1 VSARW
6 EVRQYLRMP
15 WLSEHVLA
23 VRYAGGLA
31 GGAPGQAGSFS
42 VGGFP
47 QNVALP
53 SLYDLVVFGSI
64 PSLDGT
70 ALRGYP
76 AGYRSGPQFHQV
88 QLEYRF
94 PIFDP
99 EWGIYTLPLY
109 LRRLYATVFV
119 DAGNAFAGPPKLSEF
134 LVGTG
139 AELFAQLVVSY
150 RMTITVRMGLARGL
164 TEGGET
170 QFYLHLGTGF

>member
-1 VSARW
+1 MGSV
-6 EVRQYLRMP
+6 
-15 WLSEHVLA
+15 
-23 VRYAGGLA
+23 AGG
-31 GGAPGQAGSFS
+31 PGQAGSFS

-47 QNVALP
+47 RNALP

-76 AGYRSGPQFHQV
+76 PGYRSGPQLQQV

-94 PIFDP
+94 PIIDP
-99 EWGIYTLPLY
+99 EWGIYTLPVY

-119 DAGNAFAGPPKLSEF
+119 DTGNAFAGPPKLSEF
-134 LVGTG
+134 LLGTG
-139 AELFAQLVVSY
+139 AELFAQLVLSY
-150 RMTITVRMGLARGL
+150 RLMITVRTGVARGL

-170 QFYLHLGTGF
+170 QFYLNLGTAF